1 MTNKI
6 YYLKNTANMH
16 AELYAD
22 FKTVEKLQK
31 KTKLSNTRKT
41 FINCN
46 KTGKR
51 PFSYHFSGNMYF

>member
-1 MTNKI
+1 
-6 YYLKNTANMH
+6 MH

-31 KTKLSNTRKT
+31 SLTKLSNTRKT